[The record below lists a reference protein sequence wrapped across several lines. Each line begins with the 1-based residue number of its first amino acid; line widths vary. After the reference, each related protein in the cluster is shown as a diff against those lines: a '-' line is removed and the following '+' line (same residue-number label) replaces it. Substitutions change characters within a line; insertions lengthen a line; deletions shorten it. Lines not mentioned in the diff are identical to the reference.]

1 MHAYREGYKTA
12 DNSWEPPAM
21 GKASSRI
28 QVGAMMLLCA
38 TLLLGCGSKVT
49 QENFAKIQ
57 SGMTE
62 ADVTAVLGPPT
73 ESNSIGF
80 GPVGGTTSMWKD
92 NGRIITIQFVNGK
105 VLAKAF
111 SGKTP

>member
-1 MHAYREGYKTA
+1 
-12 DNSWEPPAM
+12 
-21 GKASSRI
+21 
-28 QVGAMMLLCA
+28 MMLLCA
-38 TLLLGCGSKVT
+38 ALLLGCGSKVS

-62 ADVTAVLGPPT
+62 SEVTAILGPPT

-80 GPVGGTTSMWKD
+80 GPVGGTTSTWKD
-92 NGRIITIQFVNGK
+92 NGRTITIQFVNGK
-105 VLAKAF
+105 VIAKAF

>member
-1 MHAYREGYKTA
+1 MRNAR
-12 DNSWEPPAM
+12 SR
-21 GKASSRI
+21 KA
-28 QVGAMMLLCA
+28 VWAVMLLCC

-49 QENFAKIQ
+49 QENFEKIR

-62 ADVTAVLGPPT
+62 SEVTAILGRPT

-80 GPVGGTTSMWKD
+80 GPVGGTTSAWKD
-92 NGRIITIQFVNGK
+92 DGRTITIQFVNGK
-105 VLAKAF
+105 VMAKAF